1 MDAYGRGA
9 GEQRTYIG
17 RGHKTAMSRCFCNE
31 PALCCR
37 TRSLSLFL
45 SPFLFSPLSLPCCRP
60 IKIDIKHAR
69 ARPRRPRRRPR
80 PVSPAL
86 SRRCKLELL
95 MKWADNCKNDVNS
108 PCDYDDCN
116 CESEDGWTD
125 ADESARMRV
134 SARDRDTD
142 SLARPPPMHKTAGF
156 RSRWSEW
163 ELRRK
168 GPTTVRS
175 STLITQSFLPAKL

>member
-1 MDAYGRGA
+1 
-9 GEQRTYIG
+9 
-17 RGHKTAMSRCFCNE
+17 
-31 PALCCR
+31 
-37 TRSLSLFL
+37 
-45 SPFLFSPLSLPCCRP
+45 
-60 IKIDIKHAR
+60 
-69 ARPRRPRRRPR
+69 
-80 PVSPAL
+80 
-86 SRRCKLELL
+86 

-116 CESEDGWTD
+116 CVSEDGRTD

-142 SLARPPPMHKTAGF
+142 SLARPPRMHTTAGF

-168 GPTTVRS
+168 GPTTVRN